1 MWYFRVLFLCYIFH
15 VVFVCCIFMLYFHVV
30 FLCYSTNGSLLI
42 SQRVTMSLPVCLRSV
57 KFDSTKIDSRSKD
70 VDLKNR
76 QETRLKY
83 TREARMQA
91 QKIDK
96 RLDQN
101 RLTKRGYLKIDK
113 RLD

>member
-1 MWYFRVLFLCYIFH
+1 MCGISVFYFCVIFSMLYLY
-15 VVFVCCIFMLYFHVV
+15 VVFSCYTFHVV

-91 QKIDK
+91 QKID
-96 RLDQN
+96 N
-101 RLTKRGYLKIDK
+101 RSKSLSLERE
-113 RLD
+113 